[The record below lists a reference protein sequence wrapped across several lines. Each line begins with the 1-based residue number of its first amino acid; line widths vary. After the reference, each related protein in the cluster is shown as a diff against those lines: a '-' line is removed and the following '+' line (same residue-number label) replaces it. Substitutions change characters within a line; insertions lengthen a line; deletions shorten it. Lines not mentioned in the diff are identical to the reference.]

1 MKVKGILIKSKDT
14 PNVNGYIYSD
24 EALKSINNQIN
35 ESSTILGE
43 FGQTNTE
50 NDVQLDN
57 TVCRVMKSEYE
68 DGNLYVDMEILST
81 QASSKI
87 PKNEDDEDDE
97 YDLSEFTFGIRGY
110 GSVSDSII
118 GEDFKL
124 VSIDL
129 IKKDTTI

>member
-24 EALKSINNQIN
+24 EALKSINKQIN